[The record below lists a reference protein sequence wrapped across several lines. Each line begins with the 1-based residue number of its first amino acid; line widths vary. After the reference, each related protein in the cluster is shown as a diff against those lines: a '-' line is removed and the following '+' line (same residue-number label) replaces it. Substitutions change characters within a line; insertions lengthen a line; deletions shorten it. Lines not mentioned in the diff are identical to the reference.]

1 MFLIRAANRHMIF
14 NYEKIAEFYCHA
26 DKKTQALMEDS
37 ALVVID
43 FKKAMQLGYLRLKE
57 EVEQMLTD

>member
-1 MFLIRAANRHMIF
+1 MIF